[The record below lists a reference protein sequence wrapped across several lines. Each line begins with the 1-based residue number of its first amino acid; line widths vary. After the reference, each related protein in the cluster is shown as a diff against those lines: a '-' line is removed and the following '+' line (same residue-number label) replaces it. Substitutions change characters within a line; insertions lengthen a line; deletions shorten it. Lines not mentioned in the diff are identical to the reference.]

1 MRPSC
6 MWRNHVDVPT
16 PAHSE
21 ISVRECA
28 RKLSTGF
35 FSIEKHIHIE
45 AEMTNLHH
53 QAVPQARPLGL

>member
-16 PAHSE
+16 PAHSDL
-21 ISVRECA
+21 SQSA
-28 RKLSTGF
+28 RKLSTGL
-35 FSIEKHIHIE
+35 FSIEKHIHIA